1 MKKILRSLQ
10 MMSVVGIFAMS
21 SLASA
26 QTKNL
31 NVPLKVQEH
40 SQWCWA
46 GASQMILNF
55 FGKTPTQ
62 CAEANYAIGINY
74 ACGNTT
80 FNWNSTANQPKPTN
94 TITYILNGWGVSS
107 SVVGVL
113 SQANST
119 AKINANRPYAI
130 LWQWTGGGGHFVVVK
145 GYTNNGATL
154 YINDPWPGNGSY
166 VRTYASTYS
175 ASDRY
180 WYNTAVTN

>member
-21 SLASA
+21 SMASA

-62 CAEANYAIGINY
+62 CAEANYAIGIN
-74 ACGNTT
+74 
-80 FNWNSTANQPKPTN
+80 
-94 TITYILNGWGVSS
+94 
-107 SVVGVL
+107 
-113 SQANST
+113 
-119 AKINANRPYAI
+119 
-130 LWQWTGGGGHFVVVK
+130 
-145 GYTNNGATL
+145 
-154 YINDPWPGNGSY
+154 
-166 VRTYASTYS
+166 
-175 ASDRY
+175 
-180 WYNTAVTN
+180 